1 MLARGKRL
9 SAFALTEP
17 CAGTD
22 LTALRTVA
30 VRDGDDYVVTGEKLF
45 ITNVLP
51 GRTIGLVCL
60 IDRRPAVLVVDL
72 PETETA
78 EFRLK
83 HYGLYALK
91 HGHNHGIVFNGLR
104 VPAAN
109 RLDPVEGD
117 GLTVAYHGL
126 NRGRVAAL
134 PPRGRDHA
142 ANVG

>member
-22 LTALRTVA
+22 LTALRTTA
-30 VRDGDDYVVTGEKLF
+30 MLDGDDYVVTGEKLF
-45 ITNVLP
+45 ITNVFP

-60 IDRRPAVLVVDL
+60 IDGKPAVLVVDL
-72 PETETA
+72 PETKTN
-78 EFRLK
+78 EFRSK

-91 HGHNHGIVFNGLR
+91 HATITASCSTDFR
-104 VPAAN
+104 VPVAN
-109 RLDPVEGD
+109 MLDPVDGD

-126 NRGRVAAL
+126 NRGRVAL
-134 PPRGRDHA
+134 CTPRRARCG
-142 ANVG
+142 